1 MEEIKT
7 ILNGIAII
15 LFIYLNIL
23 PFMLYK
29 RYLEIEKGKKTYNL
43 IGYFWIKVFS
53 QNDRHR
59 KDKKYNQIIKRSRII
74 LAIILSI
81 LIISGII

>member
-29 RYLEIEKGKKTYNL
+29 RYLEIEKGKMTDIEKTKN
-43 IGYFWIKVFS
+43 
-53 QNDRHR
+53 
-59 KDKKYNQIIKRSRII
+59 IIK
-74 LAIILSI
+74 
-81 LIISGII
+81 